1 MLRVILKTVAT
12 GALAVS
18 ALALAAE
25 GSPTKSTRP
34 TANSDAAGFFT
45 RIYGSHP
52 ECRYG
57 EYREDGK
64 RREGWHQH
72 LRGQVF
78 RCTPGSTDGPGT
90 PQRSSPGDSG
100 RGSYGDRG
108 RATGNRSDGGGS
120 SNIKRGGTSNG
131 DRGIT
136 SGGTENK
143 PPKTSSSFP
152 KAQPPSKPPSKPT
165 SKPTPKPPSKPRRR
179 H

>member
-12 GALAVS
+12 GALAFS

-25 GSPTKSTRP
+25 ASPTKSTRL
-34 TANSDAAGFFT
+34 TVDSDAAGFFT

-100 RGSYGDRG
+100 KSSYGDRG
-108 RATGNRSDGGGS
+108 RASGDRSDGVS

-131 DRGIT
+131 DRGMT

-143 PPKTSSSFP
+143 PPKTSATFARKNP
-152 KAQPPSKPPSKPT
+152 RKPLSKPT
-165 SKPTPKPPSKPRRR
+165 SQPTHKPPSKPRRQ

>member
-1 MLRVILKTVAT
+1 MLRVILKSLAT

-34 TANSDAAGFFT
+34 TVDSDAAGFFT

-52 ECRYG
+52 ECRFG

-100 RGSYGDRG
+100 RSSSGDRG
-108 RATGNRSDGGGS
+108 RATSNRSDGGGS
-120 SNIKRGGTSNG
+120 SNIKRRGTSNG

-136 SGGTENK
+136 LGGTESK
-143 PPKTSSSFP
+143 PGKTSATVP
-152 KAQPPSKPPSKPT
+152 KRILERKPT
-165 SKPTPKPPSKPRRR
+165 KPASQQTLKPPSKPRRR